1 MQNPLNFGL
10 CVQNST
16 SRKKWTDN
24 LMEKEGQLNAR
35 NKAMQNTAYQK
46 YRISRIAT

>member
-1 MQNPLNFGL
+1 MQNLLNFGL

-16 SRKKWTDN
+16 SRKKWTGD
-24 LMEKEGQLNAR
+24 LMETEGQLNAR